1 MKLREAMILVI
12 GTVGFASQIIGQFTG
27 HSPNYLI
34 VGGSLAL
41 LGVAPLLRL
50 DERENG
56 RRQRKET
63 P

>member
-1 MKLREAMILVI
+1 VKPREVVILVI

-34 VGGSLAL
+34 VGGALAL

-50 DERENG
+50 DDNG
-56 RRQRKET
+56 RKARSKEG